1 MRESEYLDGSTK
13 LINKLRGIP
22 TLSAFT
28 KEDLQVLIRFSKLRT
43 YDSGELIIKEGSYDS
58 WLYFIITG
66 SVKVVNW
73 GVDIAV
79 MENLGDIFGEMG
91 IVSETARSASVFAM
105 EETVCLAANASD
117 VENLTGRDKHAFGY
131 VLYRLFAQILADRLR
146 VANKEFV
153 KLKGEGEDVKFE
165 WKK

>member
-1 MRESEYLDGSTK
+1 MRESEYLNGSTK
-13 LINKLRGIP
+13 LINQVKGIP
-22 TLSAFT
+22 TLSSFT
-28 KEDLQVLIRFSKLRT
+28 NEDLLVLIRFSKLRT
-43 YDSGELIIKEGSYDS
+43 YESGELIIKEGSYDS
-58 WLYFIITG
+58 WLYFLISG
-66 SVKVVNW
+66 SVKVVNQ

-105 EETVCLAANASD
+105 EESVCLASNASD
-117 VENLTGRDKHAFGY
+117 VEHLTGRDKHAFGY

-146 VANKEFV
+146 SANKELV
-153 KLKGEGEDVKFE
+153 KIKGEGEDVIFE

>member
-13 LINKLRGIP
+13 LINKLKGIP

-43 YDSGELIIKEGSYDS
+43 YESGELIIKEGSYDS
-58 WLYFIITG
+58 WLYFIISG
-66 SVKVVNW
+66 SVKVVNQ

-105 EETVCLAANASD
+105 EEAVCLAANASD
-117 VENLTGRDKHAFGY
+117 VKNLTGRDKHAFGY

-146 VANKEFV
+146 LTNKKLV